1 MDNVTQLWGFR
12 LTSLVGIASASIFCT
27 SSKWSLYP
35 LLFRLWF
42 SLSFLRSV
50 KKLMA
55 CLAWQFPAS
64 SSANIIHYTWGY
76 VEVWSS
82 LMIWLL
88 NFKYLLFPSISHPT
102 YFYLPAFHMFWGI
115 LWAAATAHLEHPLG
129 PGRAGPTD
137 WGGGDY
143 QKYYQKYMDSY
154 GSGGGG
160 GYEKYMSE
168 PSLKRPCYTSLRFT
182 VGPGFTTTKV

>member
-1 MDNVTQLWGFR
+1 MINVTQLWVFR
-12 LTSLVGIASASIFCT
+12 LTSLVGIFCT

-64 SSANIIHYTWGY
+64 SSANWLSVLQNITHNTWGY

-88 NFKYLLFPSISHPT
+88 NFKYLLFPILPTFISLPFTGVGEFCEPQPQPT
-102 YFYLPAFHMFWGI
+102 WNSD
-115 LWAAATAHLEHPLG
+115 PLG
-129 PGRAGPTD
+129 PGRAGLR
-137 WGGGDY
+137 WWWL
-143 QKYYQKYMDSY
+143 
-154 GSGGGG
+154 
-160 GYEKYMSE
+160 SE
-168 PSLKRPCYTSLRFT
+168 VLPEVHGLLRFRWRRWLREVH
-182 VGPGFTTTKV
+182 VGTLPKTALLYIAPF